1 MAAGS
6 EIVGMGAEQLN
17 LQIDAKLMRS
27 LEVEAKRQHRSASHL
42 AGEAIEVML
51 RNCAEKRAAIRAALE
66 EAEAG
71 AFVSEK
77 AMNDWVSSWGT
88 DSETPAP
95 EPDVLPRVWDQRGDR
110 AKLRS
115 TEPPGS

>member
-1 MAAGS
+1 
-6 EIVGMGAEQLN
+6 
-17 LQIDAKLMRS
+17 MRN
-27 LEVEAKRQHRSASHL
+27 LEVEAKRQQSSASEL

-51 RNCAEKRAAIRAALE
+51 RSRAEKRAAIRAAIR

-71 AFVSEK
+71 SFVSEK

-95 EPDVLPRVWDQRGDR
+95 EPDVLPRSRDR
-110 AKLRS
+110 
-115 TEPPGS
+115 

>member
-1 MAAGS
+1 MAIEVS
-6 EIVGMGAEQLN
+6 LP
-17 LQIDAKLMRS
+17 IDADLMRS
-27 LEVEAKRQHRSASHL
+27 LEVEARRQQRTASHL

-51 RNCAEKRAAIRAALE
+51 RNCAEKRAAIREAIK

-71 AFVSEK
+71 SFVSEK

-95 EPDVLPRVWDQRGDR
+95 EPDVLPRSRDR
-110 AKLRS
+110 
-115 TEPPGS
+115 